1 MSMGADTMEEP
12 QEHRAKASTRS
23 VTRTL
28 RVEPALDGFLTA
40 AAERTGVSPSALVN
54 QALRKFVEW
63 DSYAEKFGVMSIP
76 QSLIYRIMG
85 MLTDD
90 QARALGKWVGTTQVR
105 EFLTFW
111 FKEITP
117 RTLVQGYPRLESK
130 YGRAFEYEERSEG
143 TSWVIVLKHGG
154 GHRWSL
160 YYEELLRGVF
170 SEVLKREVT
179 IESTEHQ
186 VVARFSLA

>member
-1 MSMGADTMEEP
+1 MEVESVM
-12 QEHRAKASTRS
+12 RATEGSPKGSNRS

-28 RVEPALDGFLTA
+28 RLEPALDAFLA
-40 AAERTGVSPSALVN
+40 QSAERAGVSPSSLVN

-63 DSYAEKFGVMSIP
+63 DSYAEKYGVVSIP
-76 QSLIYRIMG
+76 QSLVSRLMH
-85 MLTDD
+85 MLPE
-90 QARALGKWVGTTQVR
+90 AKVREIGRWVGTTQVR

-111 FKEITP
+111 FKEVTP
-117 RTLVQGYPRLESK
+117 RTLVQGYPRPEAK
-130 YGRAFEYEERSEG
+130 YGRIFEYEERSEG

-154 GHRWSL
+154 GAKWSA
-160 YYEELLRGVF
+160 YYEELLTAVF
-170 SEVLKREVT
+170 REMLRRDVA

>member
-1 MSMGADTMEEP
+1 MEPAERP
-12 QEHRAKASTRS
+12 SGPSGKRSTRS

-28 RVEPALDGFLTA
+28 RVEPALDAFLA
-40 AAERTGVSPSALVN
+40 HAAERQGVSPSALVN
-54 QALRKFVEW
+54 QALRKYVEW
-63 DSYAEKFGVMSIP
+63 DSFADKFGVMSIP
-76 QSLIYRIMG
+76 QSLVHRIMS
-85 MLTDD
+85 MMTDE
-90 QARALGKWVGTTQVR
+90 QARALGHWVGTTQVR

-143 TSWVIVLKHGG
+143 ASWVIVLKHGG
-154 GHRWSL
+154 GRRWSL
-160 YYEELLRGVF
+160 YYEEVLKGVF
-170 SEVLKREVT
+170 HEVLKRE
-179 IESTEHQ
+179 IQLESTEHQ

>member
-1 MSMGADTMEEP
+1 MGVETLM
-12 QEHRAKASTRS
+12 RANEGAPRGSNRS

-28 RVEPALDGFLTA
+28 RLDPALDAFLA
-40 AAERTGVSPSALVN
+40 QSAERAGVSPSALVN

-63 DSYAEKFGVMSIP
+63 DSYAEKYGIVSIP
-76 QSLIYRIMG
+76 QSLV
-85 MLTDD
+85 
-90 QARALGKWVGTTQVR
+90 ARLMHLIPEEKVREIGKWVGTTQVR

-111 FKEITP
+111 FKEVTP
-117 RTLVQGYPRLESK
+117 RTLVQGYPRLEAK
-130 YGRAFEYEERSEG
+130 YGRMFEYEERSEG

-154 GHRWSL
+154 GSKWSA
-160 YYEELLRGVF
+160 YYEELLTAVF
-170 SEVLKREVT
+170 REVLHRDVS